1 MNNGN
6 LYKGFEVELFTG
18 SQNNHVGVS
27 DDIEKTFTNFVK
39 EPDNRNV
46 EYITN
51 PEKDYKVSYENL
63 LEPRINLRKW
73 LNKRDLT
80 IIPSSTLC
88 FKHNNQFQH
97 SDKNNVYHQFI
108 QENYGTSIATSS
120 VHINLGIDNLDKL
133 FAAIRLIR
141 CEASL
146 YLSISASSP
155 FLNNKLT
162 NNHSQRWIQF
172 PKTPN
177 NVPFFNNH
185 DMYIK
190 WIEENIQNG
199 NMYNIRHFWSSIRP
213 NGPQRPHVLDRLELR
228 ICDYVSDINLLLAIT
243 ALLELRVINLFENQK
258 TLDPLITSKFSMD
271 QLTKICDQ
279 NENNA
284 AQNSLDA
291 ELTHWRDG
299 KKMICRE
306 WIKNV
311 LADLSLTAKKLNMD
325 HLLKPIYKVL
335 EEGNQS
341 MKWIK
346 QYKEGLSVEDIMKY
360 AIQDMIK
367 SEEEKTKRGRIKQ
380 TFGPW
385 SLRRLYFQHHV

>member
-6 LYKGFEVELFTG
+6 LSKGFEVELFTG
-18 SQNNHVGVS
+18 SQNTHVGVS
-27 DDIEKTFTNFVK
+27 DDIEKTFSNFVK

-51 PEKDYKVSYENL
+51 PEKDYKVSYKNL

-73 LNKRDLT
+73 LNKKDLT

-88 FKHNNQFQH
+88 FKHNKQVQR
-97 SDKNNVYHQFI
+97 SDKNNVYHQLI
-108 QENYGTSIATSS
+108 QDNYGISIATSS

-133 FAAIRLIR
+133 FTAIRLIR

-172 PKTPN
+172 PKTPHR
-177 NVPFFNNH
+177 VPFFYDH
-185 DMYIK
+185 ISYIK

-199 NMYNIRHFWSSIRP
+199 NMHNIRHFWSSIRP
-213 NGPQRPHVLDRLELR
+213 NGPQRPHLLDRLELR
-228 ICDYVSDINLLLAIT
+228 ICDYVSDINLLLGIT
-243 ALLELRVINLFENQK
+243 ALLELRVIHLFENLK
-258 TLDPLITSKFSMD
+258 TLDPLITTKFSMD
-271 QLTKICDQ
+271 HLIKICDQ
-279 NENNA
+279 NEIKA
-284 AQNSLDA
+284 ARNSLDA
-291 ELTHWRDG
+291 ELIHWRDG
-299 KKMICRE
+299 KKMICRD

-311 LADLSLTAKKLNMD
+311 LADLSLTAEKLNMD

-360 AIQDMIK
+360 ASQDMIK
-367 SEEEKTKRGRIKQ
+367 NEEESI
-380 TFGPW
+380 
-385 SLRRLYFQHHV
+385 

>member
-18 SQNNHVGVS
+18 THNNHVGVS
-27 DDIEKTFTNFVK
+27 DDIEKAFSNFVK

-51 PEKDYKVSYENL
+51 PEKDYKASYENL

-73 LNKRDLT
+73 LKKRDLT

-88 FKHNNQFQH
+88 FKHNNQFQR
-97 SDKNNVYHQFI
+97 SEKNNVYHQFI
-108 QENYGTSIATSS
+108 QENYGISIATSS

-133 FAAIRLIR
+133 FAAIRLVR

-177 NVPFFNNH
+177 KVPIFNNH
-185 DMYIK
+185 ENYIR
-190 WIEENIQNG
+190 WINENIKKG
-199 NMYNIRHFWSSIRP
+199 NMHNIRHFWSSIRP

-228 ICDYVSDINLLLAIT
+228 ICDYVSDIDLLLAIT
-243 ALLELRVINLFENQK
+243 ALLELRVIHLFENMIA
-258 TLDPLITSKFSMD
+258 LDPLISSKFSMD

-279 NENNA
+279 NEIKA
-284 AQNSLDA
+284 AQSSLDA
-291 ELTHWRDG
+291 ELIHWRDG
-299 KKMICRE
+299 KKVICRE
-306 WIKNV
+306 WIKNLLV
-311 LADLSLTAKKLNMD
+311 DLSVTAKKYNMID
-325 HLLKPIYKVL
+325 LLKPIYKVL

-341 MKWIK
+341 MNWIK
-346 QYKEGLSVEDIMKY
+346 QYREGSSIEDIMKY
-360 AIQDMIK
+360 TIHEMIK
-367 SEEEKTKRGRIKQ
+367 NEEESI
-380 TFGPW
+380 
-385 SLRRLYFQHHV
+385 